1 MTETTNSTTSTGE
14 DRLSVATQ
22 RQLMWWRFK
31 KHKIAVISLWIVII
45 FYIVVL
51 GAEFLSTSD
60 PTKGRSARAVVP
72 PQPIFTFDHG
82 AFRLHVCGIK
92 GERDSYTLQKT
103 YKTDCT
109 QKIDLIFF
117 AHGFAY

>member
-45 FYIVVL
+45 FYIVV
-51 GAEFLSTSD
+51 
-60 PTKGRSARAVVP
+60 
-72 PQPIFTFDHG
+72 
-82 AFRLHVCGIK
+82 
-92 GERDSYTLQKT
+92 
-103 YKTDCT
+103 
-109 QKIDLIFF
+109 
-117 AHGFAY
+117 